1 MAIGNLTA
9 RWSAIGREQRV
20 AGALLGGAALLLCE
34 LRFEHREVL
43 GETWRSWIPLVYSG
57 VTLLVGLV
65 ALLRWNSGGRRV
77 LAVLFG
83 AGIAVGLA
91 GFWFHTDSQPLHGLR
106 EVINA
111 WRIPLGQDGG
121 IKMGARPPSLAP
133 LAFCGLGTLGL
144 LVCALATGR
153 RAAPIGFPRNNR
165 SADQVVHSDVPLEP
179 RALESAG
186 APTSEQLRVR

>member
-1 MAIGNLTA
+1 MAIANLSA
-9 RWSAIGREQRV
+9 RWSAIGREQRI
-20 AGALLGGAALLLCE
+20 AGVLLGGAAVLLFE

-57 VTLLVGLV
+57 VTLLAGLV

-91 GFWFHTDSQPLHGLR
+91 GFWFHTDGQPLHGLR
-106 EVINA
+106 DVISA
-111 WRIPLGQDGG
+111 WRIPLGKDGG

-144 LVCALATGR
+144 LVCAPSTRVALHR
-153 RAAPIGFPRNNR
+153 SRFPRNNR
-165 SADQVVHSDVPLEP
+165 GADPVVHSNVPLET

-186 APTSEQLRVR
+186 APTSEQRRI